1 LSTITGT
8 MPPVA
13 DPATTTTAPVAS
25 TPPPAGA
32 TDPATDPTT
41 TSATV
46 TQSTTKAKKAD
57 DNGMG
62 LDKDA
67 FLKILVEQLRH
78 QDPSQPGDSQQYIQ
92 QMTQYSMLEQL
103 NNISSAVQGQKVD
116 AANTTALNLVGHTV
130 TWKDDDGDHSG
141 VVDKVNFTKD
151 GATITVGST
160 SGIELGAVTEVR

>member
-1 LSTITGT
+1 MSETTAT
-8 MPPVA
+8 PAATDPV
-13 DPATTTTAPVAS
+13 PTTTAA
-25 TPPPAGA
+25 TGA
-32 TDPATDPTT
+32 AKT
-41 TSATV
+41 
-46 TQSTTKAKKAD
+46 KKAD